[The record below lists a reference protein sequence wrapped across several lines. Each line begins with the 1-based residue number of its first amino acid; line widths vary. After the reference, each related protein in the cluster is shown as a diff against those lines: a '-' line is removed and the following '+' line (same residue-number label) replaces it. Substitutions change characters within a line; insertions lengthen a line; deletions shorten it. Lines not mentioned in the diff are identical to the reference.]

1 MFEQRL
7 KAANRQVLPSPSATG
22 PTLAWLQANY
32 SADYTAC
39 GASGMSGGG
48 SCI

>member
-1 MFEQRL
+1 MT
-7 KAANRQVLPSPSATG
+7 KTGRQFGASPSPVG
-22 PTLAWLQANY
+22 PTAAWLKENY
-32 SADYTAC
+32 DPEYTAC